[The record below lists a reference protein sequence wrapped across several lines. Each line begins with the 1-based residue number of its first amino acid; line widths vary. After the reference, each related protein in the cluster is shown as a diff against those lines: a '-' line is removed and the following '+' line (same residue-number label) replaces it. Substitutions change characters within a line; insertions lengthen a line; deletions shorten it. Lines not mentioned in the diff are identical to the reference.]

1 MATESRGLPGCS
13 YQGLSK
19 DQMAQ
24 YPVANIPKDE
34 FSTSLTQE
42 DVAKFIPT
50 DVDANTKTGVVMKRI
65 ADRSFQYVM
74 QHSPLKEN
82 SLVQSA
88 NSLQEKMKA
97 DIVVPA
103 SAPGKTSHK
112 LTFQYELFQSM
123 AKLEYSGWLK
133 AIVNMNTQDSE
144 SDIMIKE
151 RVFND
156 KDFYLQQKVSAS
168 TGTTNSL
175 GLSWSW

>member
-1 MATESRGLPGCS
+1 MATEARGLPGAS
-13 YQGLSK
+13 YQGLTK

-24 YPVANIPKDE
+24 YPVAQIPKDE
-34 FSTSLTQE
+34 FDSSLTSE
-42 DVAKFIPT
+42 DVAKIIPT
-50 DVDANTKTGVVMKRI
+50 DVDASTKTGVVMKRI

-74 QHSPLKEN
+74 QNSPLKNN

-97 DIVVPA
+97 DIVVPP
-103 SAPGKTSHK
+103 SAPGETAHK
-112 LTFQYELFQSM
+112 LTFQYEIFQSL

-133 AIVNMNTQDSE
+133 AIVNMNIQASE
-144 SDIMIKE
+144 SDIIIKE
-151 RVFND
+151 RVFSD
-156 KDFYLQQKVSAS
+156 KDLYLQQKVSAS